1 MNIFAK
7 LFGLNKKREEVF
19 MGNNIYD
26 FNCQGFAFGTYQWD
40 YPYDRAYRNVMFQ
53 AEEGNEFL
61 IDEYLDITVN
71 WLLDYYSGQLRVID
85 NVKEIEQGEEVIAYK
100 VGAHDFHFMKR
111 KSNGKWYHKPGASPI
126 QSIAQ
131 REVFSKV
138 WKNRSGTTYTS
149 ELVLF
154 AFKKGE

>member
-1 MNIFAK
+1 MGFLEK
-7 LFGLNKKREEVF
+7 LFGLNQKDETF
-19 MGNNIYD
+19 MGNNIYN

-40 YPYDRAYRNVMFQ
+40 YPYDQAYKGVMFT
-53 AEEGNEFL
+53 ADEDNYYL

-71 WLLDYYSGQLRVID
+71 WLLNYYSSQLRVID
-85 NVKEIEQGEEVIAYK
+85 NIKEIEQGEEVIAYR
-100 VGAHDFHFMKR
+100 VGASDFHFMKR
-111 KSNGKWYHKPGASPI
+111 KSNGKWYHKPGTSPI
-126 QSIAQ
+126 QSVTQ
-131 REVFSKV
+131 KEVFSKV

>member
-1 MNIFAK
+1 MGFLEK
-7 LFGLNKKREEVF
+7 LFGLNQKDETF

-40 YPYDRAYRNVMFQ
+40 YPYDLAYKGVMFT
-53 AEEGNEFL
+53 ADEDNCYL

-71 WLLDYYSGQLRVID
+71 WLLNYYSSQLRVID
-85 NVKEIEQGEEVIAYK
+85 NIKEVEQGEEVIAYR

-126 QSIAQ
+126 QSVTQ
-131 REVFSKV
+131 KEVFSKV
-138 WKNRSGTTYTS
+138 WKNRNGTTYTS
-149 ELVLF
+149 ELILF

>member
-1 MNIFAK
+1 MGFLEK
-7 LFGLNKKREEVF
+7 LFGLNQKEETF

-40 YPYDRAYRNVMFQ
+40 YPYDQAYKGVMFT
-53 AEEGNEFL
+53 ADEDNYYL

-71 WLLDYYSGQLRVID
+71 WLLNYYSSQLRVI
-85 NVKEIEQGEEVIAYK
+85 NNIKEIEQGEEVIAYR

-111 KSNGKWYHKPGASPI
+111 KSNGKWYHKPGASPV
-126 QSIAQ
+126 QSVTQ
-131 REVFSKV
+131 KEVFSKV

>member
-1 MNIFAK
+1 MGFLEK
-7 LFGLNKKREEVF
+7 LFGLNQKEETF

-40 YPYDRAYRNVMFQ
+40 CPYDQAYKGVMFT
-53 AEEGNEFL
+53 ADENNYYL
-61 IDEYLDITVN
+61 IDEYLNITVN
-71 WLLDYYSGQLRVID
+71 WLLNYYSNQLRVID
-85 NVKEIEQGEEVIAYK
+85 NIKEIEQGEEVIAYR

-111 KSNGKWYHKPGASPI
+111 KSNGKWYHKPGASPV
-126 QSIAQ
+126 QSVTQ
-131 REVFSKV
+131 KEVFSKV

>member
-1 MNIFAK
+1 MGFLEK
-7 LFGLNKKREEVF
+7 LFGLNQKNETF

-40 YPYDRAYRNVMFQ
+40 YPYDLAYKGVMFT
-53 AEEGNEFL
+53 ADEDNCYL

-71 WLLDYYSGQLRVID
+71 WLLNYYSSQLRVID
-85 NVKEIEQGEEVIAYK
+85 NIKEIEQGEEVIAYR

-126 QSIAQ
+126 QSVTQ
-131 REVFSKV
+131 KEVFSKV
-138 WKNRSGTTYTS
+138 WKNRNGTTYTS
-149 ELVLF
+149 ELILF

>member
-1 MNIFAK
+1 MGFLEK
-7 LFGLNKKREEVF
+7 LFGLNQKDETF

-40 YPYDRAYRNVMFQ
+40 YPYDQAYKGVMFT
-53 AEEGNEFL
+53 ADEDNYYL

-71 WLLDYYSGQLRVID
+71 WLLNYYSSQLRVI
-85 NVKEIEQGEEVIAYK
+85 NNIKEIEQGEEVIAYR

-111 KSNGKWYHKPGASPI
+111 KSNGKWYHKPGASPV
-126 QSIAQ
+126 QSVTQ
-131 REVFSKV
+131 KEVFSKV

>member
-1 MNIFAK
+1 MGFLEK
-7 LFGLNKKREEVF
+7 LFGLNQKEETF

-40 YPYDRAYRNVMFQ
+40 YPYDLAYKGVMFT
-53 AEEGNEFL
+53 ADEDNYYL

-71 WLLDYYSGQLRVID
+71 WLLNYYSSQLRVID
-85 NVKEIEQGEEVIAYK
+85 NVKEIEQGEEVIAYR

-111 KSNGKWYHKPGASPI
+111 KSNGKWYHKPGASPV
-126 QSIAQ
+126 QSVTQ
-131 REVFSKV
+131 KEVFSKV

>member
-1 MNIFAK
+1 MGFLEK
-7 LFGLNKKREEVF
+7 LFGLNQKEETF

-40 YPYDRAYRNVMFQ
+40 YPYDQAYKSVMFT
-53 AEEGNEFL
+53 ADEDNYYL
-61 IDEYLDITVN
+61 IEEYLNITVN
-71 WLLDYYSGQLRVID
+71 WLLNYYSSQLRVID
-85 NVKEIEQGEEVIAYK
+85 SIKEVEQGEEVIAYK
-100 VGAHDFHFMKR
+100 VGATDFHFMKR
-111 KSNGKWYHKPGASPI
+111 KSNGKWYHKPGASPV
-126 QSIAQ
+126 QSVTQ
-131 REVFSKV
+131 KEVFNKV

>member
-1 MNIFAK
+1 MGFLEK
-7 LFGLNKKREEVF
+7 LFGLNQKEETF

-40 YPYDRAYRNVMFQ
+40 YPYDQAYKSVMFT
-53 AEEGNEFL
+53 ADEDNYYL

-71 WLLDYYSGQLRVID
+71 WLLNYYSSQLRVID
-85 NVKEIEQGEEVIAYK
+85 NIKEVEQGEEVIAYR

-126 QSIAQ
+126 QSVTQ
-131 REVFSKV
+131 KEVFSKV